1 MNLRRMR
8 RASFFLSLLPSTWF
22 VLLFCCGAMSLSAL
36 LSSKDERDKLIVART
51 PKKTVQATD
60 FWSRS
65 FQKYA
70 LESKNVPD
78 LLALSKAKAFM
89 SKNHQGG
96 LIGSN
101 HVSVGCI
108 QDPIQVE
115 ALDLYLSKLHPSLD
129 RFFQRAKVPPG
140 TTLND
145 SHSHSHWYVN
155 SPISH
160 NLLNQ
165 FMKRISEQ
173 AHLSTLYTNHCL
185 RATTIVHLKEAG
197 VEDRKICEI
206 SGHKNPASLT
216 AYDRTSAER
225 AVDLSA
231 AIDTKRVAPAPA
243 NPPSPLSD
251 IMNSPSASGFLFN
264 AGNVTFNNVTFNFA
278 PPPPKKRK
286 VSRERLQLK
295 KTRERLLQSRTA
307 EGEFSTAER
316 TTVELS
322 GSTS

>member
-1 MNLRRMR
+1 M
-8 RASFFLSLLPSTWF
+8 
-22 VLLFCCGAMSLSAL
+22 
-36 LSSKDERDKLIVART
+36 
-51 PKKTVQATD
+51 PKKIELHFADVLTANDPRKLCQFVWFHVTSKFCLRGGEIQRPLCKD
-60 FWSRS
+60 DLVRS
-65 FQKYA
+65 VVD
-70 LESKNVPD
+70 SKPVYN
-78 LLALSKAKAFM
+78 LAKAFM

-96 LIGSN
+96 LTGSN
-101 HVSVGCI
+101 YVSEGCI

-115 ALDLYLSKLHPSLD
+115 AIDLYLSKLHPSLD
-129 RFFQRAKVPPG
+129 RFFQRAKVPTG

-173 AHLSTLYTNHCL
+173 AHLSTVYTNHCL
-185 RATTIVHLKEAG
+185 RATTIVRLKEAG

-206 SGHKNPASLT
+206 SGHKKPASLT

-243 NPPSPLSD
+243 NPPSPLPD
-251 IMNSPSASGFLFN
+251 ITNSPSASGFLFN
-264 AGNVTFNNVTFNFA
+264 AGNATFNNVTFNFA